1 MKKFLVRL
9 ISVLGPVTVL
19 PIIVYIIVDPLYVI
33 WNYDYTKVDETN
45 AAYKAYKI
53 MTKDGGIPYN
63 SFIVGASCSQM
74 WSWQD
79 WETHLDITARAFHL
93 NQSSDGVAWSLER
106 LQYVYR
112 NVEEVKNVLLIID
125 EKWLEKTKTSEEFH
139 ARSPWQ
145 MIGVKDFIPF
155 HVSAFKYFFS
165 NSGITHFFHIGDE
178 YKLSPH
184 NLPSYYDERAE
195 PHYIGKDWAI
205 VCDPNYYYT
214 NLALQNVERFT
225 LYQRDGIEKIAKPVI
240 SNECRQQLEHI
251 HQLFIDGHTDYK
263 IVISPLY
270 NQIKLNPADKAILDS
285 IFGERNVFD
294 YSGIN
299 NYTNEKT
306 NYYEALH
313 YRPHV
318 ATAIMKEIYE

>member
-125 EKWLEKTKTSEEFH
+125 EKWLEKTKTSEY
-139 ARSPWQ
+139 
-145 MIGVKDFIPF
+145 M
-155 HVSAFKYFFS
+155 
-165 NSGITHFFHIGDE
+165 
-178 YKLSPH
+178 
-184 NLPSYYDERAE
+184 
-195 PHYIGKDWAI
+195 
-205 VCDPNYYYT
+205 
-214 NLALQNVERFT
+214 
-225 LYQRDGIEKIAKPVI
+225 
-240 SNECRQQLEHI
+240 
-251 HQLFIDGHTDYK
+251 
-263 IVISPLY
+263 
-270 NQIKLNPADKAILDS
+270 DS
-285 IFGERNVFD
+285 
-294 YSGIN
+294 
-299 NYTNEKT
+299 
-306 NYYEALH
+306 
-313 YRPHV
+313 
-318 ATAIMKEIYE
+318 